1 MTDKQLTITEAPVH
15 YHPGVEQI
23 LENEQEMIDK
33 ISRMMIDM
41 AKVVTKNEG
50 AAMRATHSKATGLLK
65 GELLI
70 AEDLPV
76 ELAQGLFASPGR
88 YDALIRFSQGPS
100 QPVSDKASGQRGM
113 SIKVLGVNGPHI
125 AESRE
130 KTTQDWVLAVEP
142 AFVSSNA
149 KAFYTNFQIGA
160 SNTPHFPEGA
170 IVALSRA
177 ARGVEAVLET
187 VGAGSG
193 NLWLLGRT
201 PRHPASDPYYSQAP
215 VRFGE
220 HIAKIAAFPTEQTL
234 AGIGDPHVDTS
245 DDDNAFRDAMVA
257 YFAKTEAEYEIRVQL
272 CTNLDT
278 MPVEDASVEWAEKQ
292 SPYRTVARL
301 ILPMQNAYSEERRQ
315 YFEERLAFNPA
326 HTLEAHRPLGSVMR
340 ARMQAYMQTQEYRQ
354 HTNHVVP
361 AEPRSC
367 AEVPD

>member
-1 MTDKQLTITEAPVH
+1 MTNKQLTTTMTPVH

-23 LENEQEMIDK
+23 PEDEQEMIDK
-33 ISRMMIDM
+33 IGRMMTDM

-70 AEDLPV
+70 ADDLPA
-76 ELAQGLFASPGR
+76 ELAQGLFASSGR

-100 QPVSDKASGQRGM
+100 QPVLDKASGQRGM
-113 SIKVLGVNGPHI
+113 SIKVLGVDGAHI

-142 AFVSSNA
+142 AFVSSNT
-149 KAFYTNFQIGA
+149 KAFYTNFQLGA
-160 SNTPHFPEGA
+160 SNTPHFPKGA

-193 NLWLLGRT
+193 NLRLLGR
-201 PRHPASDPYYSQAP
+201 PPLHPASDAYYSQAP
-215 VRFGE
+215 VRYGE
-220 HIAKIAAFPTEQTL
+220 YIAKIAAFPTEQTL

-245 DDDNAFRDAMVA
+245 DDNAFRDAMVA

-278 MPVEDASVEWAEKQ
+278 MPVEDASVEWPQEQ

-301 ILPMQNAYSEERRQ
+301 ILPVQNAYSEERHQ

-340 ARMQAYMQTQEYRQ
+340 ARMQAYMQTQDYRQ
-354 HTNHVVP
+354 HTNHVMP
-361 AEPRSC
+361 AEPGSC
-367 AEVPD
+367 AEIPD